1 MSTRLEE
8 PRTVARAARI
18 LAVDDE
24 AANRRLLRDILT
36 PLGYEVWEAGDGQEA
51 LEVCALDLPD
61 LVLLD
66 VVMPRLDGYSVC
78 KRLKE
83 DPRTKLIPVVILT
96 SLDQLTDKLAA
107 IEVGADDFLSKPFN
121 VTELTT
127 RVRSL
132 IALKRY
138 TDELEHVSTVLLGIA
153 MIAEK
158 RDAYT
163 GEHCK
168 RVGESSVRLGMAFGL
183 NDHELKALRH
193 GGTFHD
199 LGKIAIP
206 DSILRKPGRL
216 TFEEMDLLKTH
227 AVIGAEL
234 VQPMRTL
241 ESVIPLIRN
250 HHEHLDGSGYPAG
263 LSGEEITL
271 PVRILSVVDIYDALA
286 TERPYKK
293 AFPHDQCLAILRQEA
308 KHSWWD
314 EEVVETL
321 ARLLAGGSS

>member
-1 MSTRLEE
+1 MSAKVDE
-8 PRTVARAARI
+8 PRTGARPARI

-24 AANRRLLRDILT
+24 PANRRLLRSILT
-36 PLGYEVWEAGDGQEA
+36 PLGYEVWEAADGQEA
-51 LEVCALDLPD
+51 LEACALDLPD
-61 LVLLD
+61 IVLLD

-96 SLDQLTDKLAA
+96 SLDQLPDKLAA
-107 IEVGADDFLSKPFN
+107 IEVGADDFLTKPFN

-132 IALKRY
+132 VSLKRY
-138 TDELEHVSTVLLGIA
+138 TDELEHVSRVLIGIA
-153 MIAEK
+153 MIVEK

-163 GEHCK
+163 GDHCK
-168 RVGESSVRLGMAFGL
+168 RVGESAVRLGMAFGL

-216 TFEEMDLLKTH
+216 TFEEMDVLKTH
-227 AVIGAEL
+227 TIIGADL

-241 ESVIPLIRN
+241 ESVLPLIRN

-263 LSGEEITL
+263 LLGEEITL
-271 PVRILSVVDIYDALA
+271 PVRILTVVDIYDALA

-293 AFPHDQCLAILRQEA
+293 AFPHDQCLAILREEV
-308 KHSWWD
+308 KRSWWD

-321 ARLLAGGSS
+321 ARMLAAGPS